1 MLNIGFIG
9 WRGMVGSVLMER
21 MQTNSDFKKI
31 NPVFFSTSN
40 IGGSAPNVGQN
51 QTILLDAH
59 DEDALTGLDCIVTL
73 QGSDYTRL
81 ILPKLQQS
89 GYTGYWIDASSALR
103 MQDNNI
109 LVLDPINHQQII
121 DGLNSGIKFYS
132 GANCTVSLM
141 LMALAGL
148 FKHDLIE
155 WVTSHT
161 YQAASGAGANNMREL
176 ISQCGAIYNSVSP
189 QLEDKTAN
197 ILEIDSKVSNTLRSN
212 HLPTEYFGAPLAG
225 NVLPW
230 VDIAIN
236 DGSGQTKEEWK
247 GGVEG
252 NKILGLAQN
261 TIKIDGT
268 CVRVGSMRSH
278 SQALT
283 IKLKDKN
290 LPIAEIE
297 KLIKSGNEWI
307 RFVENNKVDTLK
319 YLTPISVNGTLDVA
333 IGRVRKLNI
342 GEEYL
347 SAFTVGD
354 QLLWGAAEPIRRMIN
369 ILVNYCD
376 SSK

>member
-21 MQTNSDFKKI
+21 MQSNFDFQKI

-40 IGGSAPNVGQN
+40 IGGIAPNVGQS
-51 QTILLDAH
+51 QTILLDAY
-59 DEDALTGLDCIVTL
+59 DIDVLAGLDCIVTL
-73 QGSDYTRL
+73 QGSNYTHQ
-81 ILPKLQQS
+81 ILPKLQQA
-89 GYTGYWIDASSALR
+89 GYNGYWLDASSALR

-109 LVLDPINHQQII
+109 LVLDPINYQQII
-121 DGLNSGIKFYS
+121 DGLNSGIKIYS

-148 FKHDLIE
+148 FKHGLIE

-176 ISQCGAIYNSVSP
+176 INQCGVMYNSVA
-189 QLEDKTAN
+189 DKLNNKSIN
-197 ILEIDSKVSNTLRSN
+197 ILEIDSQISKTLCSDQ
-212 HLPTEYFGAPLAG
+212 LPTEYFGAPLAG

-230 VDIAIN
+230 VDIAMTN
-236 DGSGQTKEEWK
+236 DSGQTKEEWK
-247 GGVEG
+247 GAVEA
-252 NKILGLAQN
+252 NKILGLVPN
-261 TIKIDGT
+261 TIKVDGV

-290 LPIAEIE
+290 LGLAEIE
-297 KLIKSGNEWI
+297 DLIKSGNEWV
-307 RFVENNKVDTLK
+307 RFVENNKTDTLK
-319 YLTPISVNGTLDVA
+319 YLTPVSVNGTLNIAV
-333 IGRVRKLNI
+333 GRVRKLNL
-342 GEEYL
+342 GDEYL

-354 QLLWGAAEPIRRMIN
+354 QLLWGAAEPIRRMLN
-369 ILVNYCD
+369 ILVD
-376 SSK
+376 HEI